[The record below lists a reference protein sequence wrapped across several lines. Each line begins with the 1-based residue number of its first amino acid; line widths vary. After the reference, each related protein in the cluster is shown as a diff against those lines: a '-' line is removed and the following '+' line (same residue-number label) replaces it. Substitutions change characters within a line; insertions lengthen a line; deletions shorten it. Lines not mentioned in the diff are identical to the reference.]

1 MSAYSEDQ
9 ILDLIRRA
17 YPYLSDDYVREN
29 LAIMRSAKKRYDSR
43 KSHVHQQADWNDVE
57 EHAWRLNE
65 RLNVLSAGL
74 PRPES

>member
-43 KSHVHQQADWNDVE
+43 KSPVHQQADWNDVE
-57 EHAWRLNE
+57 EHAWRLE
-65 RLNVLSAGL
+65 DRLKVLSAGR

>member
-43 KSHVHQQADWNDVE
+43 KSPVHQQADWNDVE
-57 EHAWRLNE
+57 EHAWRLDE
-65 RLNVLSAGL
+65 RLKVLSAGL